1 MLATHLSRY
10 SLLLLNSSIYPVL
23 RCRGQF
29 FEFSR
34 LLTIFRLAYFGMIVL
49 VTLFWLLLRPLP
61 SSAGPISRL
70 NIRLSPKRFTFWLSS
85 GTFWWILVS
94 RRKPVCPYGNVVGY
108 LNNFFWKSRRTPK
121 TPKLTW
127 SHTGWSPR
135 HTPAVFPTSSGPW
148 QSSFSLRILVSKL
161 FFLLILNFST
171 VITFPHISVCPFR
184 IFTGLRWSSYH

>member
-121 TPKLTW
+121 NPQINMISHWLITPSHPGGLSYLEWALAVVLLLTDF
-127 SHTGWSPR
+127 GE
-135 HTPAVFPTSSGPW
+135 
-148 QSSFSLRILVSKL
+148 
-161 FFLLILNFST
+161 
-171 VITFPHISVCPFR
+171 
-184 IFTGLRWSSYH
+184 